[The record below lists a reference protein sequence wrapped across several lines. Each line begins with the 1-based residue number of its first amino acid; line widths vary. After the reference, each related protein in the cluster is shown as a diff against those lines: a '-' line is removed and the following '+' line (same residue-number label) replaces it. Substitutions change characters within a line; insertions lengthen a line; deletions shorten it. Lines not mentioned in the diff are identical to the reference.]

1 MKSKDG
7 TANATLKEAEKLLQ
21 NPSRRRR
28 NSTKRPHS
36 PADDSSVECKK
47 SRPNEVEFSGD
58 SVVVSSLTTST
69 TGDDDSARS
78 VDKANTDRPAVSRSA
93 TDQLIWMLDNELPS
107 EVEEVQANDEEADEW
122 RSILTSIG
130 SKDGEGGLGSK
141 DHLRAAFRRGSG
153 GSSLSD
159 GSQSMSSSATSHS
172 SSKEALNAHLSR
184 YTSGAIYE
192 TPHLSQYHPH
202 AMTDG
207 PPLSAAPMIGD
218 TPIDVLRSTLSY
230 GSMFF

>member
-1 MKSKDG
+1 M
-7 TANATLKEAEKLLQ
+7 Q
-21 NPSRRRR
+21 NPSRRRK

-36 PADDSSVECKK
+36 PADDSSIENKK
-47 SRPNEVEFSGD
+47 SRPNEIELSGD
-58 SVVVSSLTTST
+58 SAVVSSLTSST

-78 VDKANTDRPAVSRSA
+78 GNRGNSDRPAVSRSA

-107 EVEEVQANDEEADEW
+107 EAEEVQTNDEEADEW

-130 SKDGEGGLGSK
+130 SKDGEVGLESK

-153 GSSLSD
+153 GSSSLSD
-159 GSQSMSSSATSHS
+159 RSQSISSSSTSHS
-172 SSKEALNAHLSR
+172 SSKEALNAQLSR

-192 TPHLSQYHPH
+192 TPHLTQYHPQT
-202 AMTDG
+202 MTG
-207 PPLSAAPMIGD
+207 APPVSAAPMIGD